1 MTDFI
6 MNFKHFSVK
15 EFDIIQVYIFN
26 MYLLNKWIS
35 ELIYLQIDYK

>member
-26 MYLLNKWIS
+26 TYHFG
-35 ELIYLQIDYK
+35 